1 MKKNV
6 IFYKISVKINIFF
19 QILIKTIKNNNINL
33 NSYLDKHHFYMIG
46 KLIKD
51 GKLIK
56 EQKNHFQ

>member
-19 QILIKTIKNNNINL
+19 QIKTIRSNNINL